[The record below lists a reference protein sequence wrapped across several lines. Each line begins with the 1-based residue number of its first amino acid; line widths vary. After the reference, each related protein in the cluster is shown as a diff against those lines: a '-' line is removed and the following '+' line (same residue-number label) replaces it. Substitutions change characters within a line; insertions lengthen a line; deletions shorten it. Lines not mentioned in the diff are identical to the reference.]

1 MDRLRCGASKPRA
14 RREVGFKKASRVSM
28 WRTIADLSNRT
39 ENRALACD
47 VLLIPSPHLWAHVQA
62 ILASAPSTTEDSKDE
77 VQTRVYLAR
86 WLHAGAEPS
95 RQDADQRI
103 RKLSHARSA
112 SVVGLRRQLHKAS
125 RGQQLG
131 LRVEARSGLSR
142 QPAHERRPRPLRS
155 HDAGRHD
162 PAPHE

>member
-14 RREVGFKKASRVSM
+14 RREVGFKKASKVSM

-103 RKLSHARSA
+103 RELSHARSA
-112 SVVGLRRQLHKAS
+112 SVVGLRRQLHNAS
-125 RGQQLG
+125 RGGSSSDCVLKPV
-131 LRVEARSGLSR
+131 RVFPDSQRTNGVLVLCEVMMPDGT
-142 QPAHERRPRPLRS
+142 
-155 HDAGRHD
+155 
-162 PAPHE
+162 